1 MSKKLIAAIILLVL
15 QIIAMLGS
23 ALSDAAKAGANGL
36 GAVMGTL
43 GFSAFTIVAI
53 ILIAVELQNVHQ
65 PKQENTIK
73 QSFKNRNIDDTS
85 EELMPTQATTSDYI
99 PEHELKKVKS
109 TLEHNRTYYFVNS
122 DILRLYQISLIDGE
136 LDIPLLKNN
145 VYTFDDEVADKQNEI
160 EQIVQE
166 QVPYFSREY
175 ALKHACRYAKAH
187 NATKEDV
194 TKYLDSLYG
203 EM

>member
-36 GAVMGTL
+36 GAVMSTL

-53 ILIAVELQNVHQ
+53 VLIAVELRNVYQ
-65 PKQENTIK
+65 PKQENTIN
-73 QSFKNRNIDDTS
+73 QSFKNRRIDDTS
-85 EELMPTQATTSDYI
+85 DDTQAITSDYI

-109 TLEHNRTYYFVNS
+109 TLEHNRTYYFDNS
-122 DILRLYQISLIDGE
+122 DIHRLYQMSLIDGE

-187 NATKEDV
+187 NATREDV